1 MKKIFYFQLV
11 FLFLLVSSVFAKP
24 LDLLNKKA
32 PDFLGKTEEGKIV
45 KLSDVIKEGK
55 PVVFIFF
62 AVGDVDTYKFLPKL
76 NPLYEKYKGKV
87 NMIAGLLSKS
97 DLKELKEL
105 KEFVPLKMP
114 LWLVSGKVVNLYQIR
129 KVDVPYVLFIDKDGK
144 IKNIIIRPKSVDRIE
159 KMIKVLIKGK

>member
-1 MKKIFYFQLV
+1 MKKIISLQLIFTLFMV
-11 FLFLLVSSVFAKP
+11 FSVTAKP

-32 PDFLGKTEEGKIV
+32 PDFLGMNEEGKV
-45 KLSDVIKEGK
+45 LKLSDVIKKGK

-76 NPLYEKYKGKV
+76 NPLYEKYKDKV

-97 DLKELKEL
+97 DLKEVKEL

-114 LWLVSGKVVNLYQIR
+114 IWLVDSKAIREYQIL
-129 KVDVPYVLFIDKDGK
+129 KVDVPYILFIDKNGI
-144 IKNIIIRPKSVDRIE
+144 IKNIIIRPKSVEKIE
-159 KMIKVLIKGK
+159 KNIKILIKGG